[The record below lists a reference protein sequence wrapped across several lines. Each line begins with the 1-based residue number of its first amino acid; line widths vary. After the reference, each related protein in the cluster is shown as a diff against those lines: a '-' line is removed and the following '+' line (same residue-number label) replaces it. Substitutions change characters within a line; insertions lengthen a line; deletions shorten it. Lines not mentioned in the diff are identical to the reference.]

1 MNTKK
6 IVSMILAIALVFTLF
21 PVNAQA
27 ETAEKPTLT
36 VDTTAITDGTMSDSA
51 EADDPYLWTNIL
63 PADTVFAVDQTFYVP
78 VKLTGMAKLNTVQ
91 LAVDY
96 NDLVLD
102 LVSLN
107 TGWGSGRN
115 AYGHTILSSGFTVV
129 PNPDENKITAS
140 NGTGADLPGSY
151 HDYLVFLGFK
161 VIDKSPTGS
170 ETISLRTLVNNAP
183 GVNAADSNIADAD
196 ITYVSGTVSVEKASS
211 GEEGGESGGTTST
224 SGYDIFYTLDSETD
238 VLDVNGASGTDNY
251 MEYGVVDGEK
261 KPTKVTATVK
271 LKNTGEAT
279 TLQAYDVYLTYD
291 TTGLKYVGHNM
302 SGAVAYEAGSE
313 TAIVVTDETAPVV
326 SHIQAVSESFT
337 AQTLGQG
344 AEVTLGT
351 ITFEILPA
359 AVYDQELRITLTEGT
374 GSKTV
379 TNISVG
385 GEAQGDQ
392 QAYYPT
398 NTSTVL
404 GAEVNT
410 TYKVTWK
417 NGDTTL
423 ETDEKAPYGLTPIY
437 DGAKPEK
444 TDDTGRYTY
453 TFVGWNIEDGK
464 KEGIAL
470 PNVTEDAIYF
480 AAFSEVENFRTITF
494 HANDGSETPE
504 TKTQKFTP
512 GVDTNLEANTFE
524 KTGHTFAGWA
534 TTADGEVVYEDGA
547 AINVT
552 TDTDLYAK
560 WTPVKYNIKF
570 VDDDNT
576 TVLKETEVDY
586 GTKPEAPA
594 DPTKQEDA
602 MYTYEFAGWDPA
614 IAVVTGDA
622 TYKATYE
629 KTAKVYKVE
638 WMVDNVAIQTDNV
651 AYGKPIPAAPANPSK
666 DGYNFVKWDSI
677 PATMPAEDVVINAT
691 WEAIKYTITFN
702 VNGGEMD
709 NGASLNKT
717 YTIKDK
723 IDLPTASIDNQNF
736 DGWSVEV
743 KDGNWDN
750 AKTYSGTIE
759 SGMYGNVT
767 LKATWSNKP
776 LTVGTS
782 VTNGSVDVSN
792 VAGGGINANVGDTIK
807 LTLNPTLGYELAE
820 NMKVQ
825 FTYTEGGV
833 SKSGEAT
840 KNEDGTYSFRM
851 PNADNVE
858 GTDVTVTVEFTAIVY
873 TITYMENGGSEV
885 ADGSYTVK
893 DSVTLPTTSTKDG
906 YTFGGWYE
914 SEAFAGSKVTEIEA
928 GTIGNKT
935 YYAKWDGIQYTV
947 VFDKNADDATGTVNN
962 IPATYG
968 ADVVLKGQEYARI
981 GYTFSGWNT
990 QEDGTGTAYDADA
1003 TIKEALF
1010 TPNAE
1015 GQSTTLYAVWTEN
1028 QYTIKYDDSNGVTYA
1043 DDVDKEV
1050 TTGYD
1055 DPVTL
1060 PTAAQVTK
1068 PGYTLTG
1075 WTTDPNVQVGDEPT
1089 YTTTASKLVAENN
1102 GEVTLYPVWNYV
1114 DYTVTIGK
1122 ITNGD
1127 VTASKTE
1134 NVHVD
1139 EPITLTPTPNKGYGE
1154 VTYTVTYEDA
1164 NGTSQPVEVS
1174 GNTFTMPAGDVTV
1187 TASFSAKQYTIR
1199 FELNGG
1205 DWESGTTAPSNPM
1218 TYCTTDDTAL
1228 PTNLVKDKYTF
1239 TGWTVSYAA
1248 EYPEEEQGWGKTGD
1262 PITKESKVTSRYG
1275 NVILTAQWDVE
1286 FKYEVEEYVYA
1297 PTDYVMLRIA
1307 ATSEDN
1313 VYSFKY
1319 AEDDVRN
1326 MFYTDD
1332 SNYKVGDSFAFVTL
1346 IPKEGNIA
1354 QNAETGKWE
1363 LTAAA
1368 VKKLNETEDKAVSIV
1383 RDGDVNHDDVVNIAD
1398 ANVVYQMVSRQEVRG
1413 SYYSMSQLDIYDRL
1427 VADMKTATSGSDKR
1441 GTLEDVSLIVAEINK
1456 G

>member
-1 MNTKK
+1 MQIKRILCLVLVFAM
-6 IVSMILAIALVFTLF
+6 IVSWVPLDATAAGIPTITATVY
-21 PVNAQA
+21 NA
-27 ETAEKPTLT
+27 ETAKKPGDTITVT
-36 VDTTAITDGTMSDSA
+36 VDIANNPGCVSYGIVFNTSENITYSGITKGIGNASDTFSEKTEEDGSVVGFAFMNFTTAITGDGTLATLTFTVNEDVSSGDEVISFEVEDFTTA
-51 EADDPYLWTNIL
+51 AYSSLAGQVNSFEASYSI
-63 PADTVFAVDQTFYVP
+63 A
-78 VKLTGMAKLNTVQ
+78 
-91 LAVDY
+91 
-96 NDLVLD
+96 
-102 LVSLN
+102 SSS
-107 TGWGSGRN
+107 GSG
-115 AYGHTILSSGFTVV
+115 S
-129 PNPDENKITAS
+129 
-140 NGTGADLPGSY
+140 
-151 HDYLVFLGFK
+151 
-161 VIDKSPTGS
+161 
-170 ETISLRTLVNNAP
+170 
-183 GVNAADSNIADAD
+183 D
-196 ITYVSGTVSVEKASS
+196 I
-211 GEEGGESGGTTST
+211 GTTT

-271 LKNTGEAT
+271 LKNNGEAT

-313 TAIVVTDETAPVV
+313 TAIVVDETAPVV

-359 AVYDQELRITLTEGT
+359 AVYDQELHITLTEGT

-392 QAYYPT
+392 QSYYPT

-417 NGDTTL
+417 NSETTL
-423 ETDEKAPYGLTPIY
+423 ETDEKAPYGFAPIY

-444 TDDTGRYTY
+444 TDSTGQYTY
-453 TFVGWNIEDGK
+453 TFEGWNTADGM
-464 KEGIAL
+464 EVGMEL
-470 PNVTEDAIYF
+470 PVVTDEVTYY
-480 AAFSEVENFRTITF
+480 AAFSKVENSRTITF

-504 TKTQKFTP
+504 TKTQTFTP

-638 WMVDNVAIQTDNV
+638 WMVDNVAIRTDTV
-651 AYGKPIPAAPANPSK
+651 AYGATIPTKPENPSK
-666 DGYNFVKWDSI
+666 DGYNFVDWDSI
-677 PATMPAEDVVINAT
+677 PATMPAENVVINAT
-691 WEAIKYTITFN
+691 WEAISYRITFDAAGGTLDASV
-702 VNGGEMD
+702 VNSMEYD
-709 NGASLNKT
+709 ITSDKT
-717 YTIKDK
+717 
-723 IDLPTASIDNQNF
+723 LPTKDVISKTGYTF
-736 DGWSVEV
+736 DGWKPESNE
-743 KDGNWDN
+743 GNWQA
-750 AKTYSGTIE
+750 AKTYIGGTPVT
-759 SGMYGNVT
+759 GMWGTVR
-767 LKATWSNKP
+767 LVAQWSANP
-776 LTVGTS
+776 HTIDLGTS
-782 VTNGSVDVSN
+782 VNGSVEPSANSAKEGDIITLTAKPN
-792 VAGGGINANVGDTIK
+792 AGYKLVTFVVKDANG
-807 LTLNPTLGYELAE
+807 NPVTV
-820 NMKVQ
+820 N
-825 FTYTEGGV
+825 
-833 SKSGEAT
+833 
-840 KNEDGTYSFRM
+840 NDGTFTM
-851 PNADNVE
+851 PDASVIVSA
-858 GTDVTVTVEFTAIVY
+858 TFTGI
-873 TITYMENGGSEV
+873 E
-885 ADGSYTVK
+885 YTVK
-893 DSVTLPTTSTKDG
+893 FDANADGDATTGTVSDITATFNETIQLTNDKYDRVG
-906 YTFGGWYE
+906 YTFLGW
-914 SEAFAGSKVTEIEA
+914 SA
-928 GTIGNKT
+928 
-935 YYAKWDGIQYTV
+935 
-947 VFDKNADDATGTVNN
+947 DKDADT
-962 IPATYG
+962 ATYLAG
-968 ADVVLKGQEYARI
+968 
-981 GYTFSGWNT
+981 
-990 QEDGTGTAYDADA
+990 A
-1003 TIKEALF
+1003 TITDNLL
-1010 TPNAE
+1010 TPANE
-1015 GQSTTLYAVWTEN
+1015 GESTTLYAIWEVNDYTVKYDKTDSAVEYKDDVGADKSVTYTENVTLPTAEQVTKEGYTLSGWNDGTDTHDPGATVSGLATVDGGEVTLTPEWTEN
-1028 QYTIKYDDSNGVTYA
+1028 KYTVKYDKTDNTVEYKDGVGA
-1043 DDVDKEV
+1043 DKNVAYTEDI
-1050 TTGYD
+1050 
-1055 DPVTL
+1055 TL

-1075 WTTDPNVQVGDEPT
+1075 WTTDPDVQVGDVPT

-1114 DYTVTIGK
+1114 DYTVTIGE
-1122 ITNGD
+1122 ITNGK

-1139 EPITLTPTPNKGYGE
+1139 ETITLTPTPHKGYGE

-1174 GNTFTMPAGDVTV
+1174 GNTFTMPAGNVTV

-1205 DWESGTTAPSNPM
+1205 DWETGTTAPSNPM
-1218 TYCTTDDTAL
+1218 TYYTTDETDL

-1248 EYPEEEQGWGKTGD
+1248 EYPEEEQGWGNTGD
-1262 PITKESKVTSRYG
+1262 PIAKNSTVNGHYG

-1307 ATSEDN
+1307 AASENN

-1319 AEDDVRN
+1319 GEDDVRN

-1332 SNYKVGDSFAFVTL
+1332 PNYKVGENFAFVTL
-1346 IPKEGNIA
+1346 IPKDGNIA
-1354 QNAETGKWE
+1354 ENAETGKWE

-1368 VKKLNETEDKAVSIV
+1368 VKKLNETEEKAVTVV

-1427 VADMKTATSGSDKR
+1427 VADMKTATNGSDKR
-1441 GTLEDVSLIVAEINK
+1441 GTLEDVSSIVAEINK